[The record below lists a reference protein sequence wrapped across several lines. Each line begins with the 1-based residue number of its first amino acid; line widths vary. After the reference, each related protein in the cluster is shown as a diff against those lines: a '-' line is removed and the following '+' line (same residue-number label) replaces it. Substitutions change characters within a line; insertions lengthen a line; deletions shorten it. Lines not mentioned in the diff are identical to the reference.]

1 MGYSYED
8 VVSKI
13 KEEKGLSEEEIESRV
28 TEKRNTLNGLISKE
42 GAVHVIA
49 NELGMDL
56 LKEVRE
62 RGLKI
67 GKLQAGMRVGVVGK
81 VVKLYE
87 VRSFNKNGRAG
98 KVGSFLIGDDSG
110 LVRIVLWDVNH
121 IKLMENG
128 EIKEGAVVKIST
140 GAVRENNGYTEMHL
154 GNYSE
159 LKINPEGIGEIN
171 VIEKRVADG
180 VGSFSNLELSRLDNL
195 QEGQTVAVMAT
206 IVQMFEPR
214 SYEGC
219 GECGRK
225 IVDGACKEHPTGEV
239 KKIPILNFYIDD
251 GSDVVRAVAFREQT
265 QKVVGLDEAGVIGL
279 VENGI
284 EFEKI
289 KSKVLGE
296 QMIFGGRVNNNN
308 YFNKKELMIRGV
320 NNSVDEMVKKVVV

>member
-1 MGYSYED
+1 
-8 VVSKI
+8 
-13 KEEKGLSEEEIESRV
+13 
-28 TEKRNTLNGLISKE
+28 
-42 GAVHVIA
+42 
-49 NELGMDL
+49 
-56 LKEVRE
+56 
-62 RGLKI
+62 
-67 GKLQAGMRVGVVGK
+67 
-81 VVKLYE
+81 
-87 VRSFNKNGRAG
+87 
-98 KVGSFLIGDDSG
+98 
-110 LVRIVLWDVNH
+110 
-121 IKLMENG
+121 
-128 EIKEGAVVKIST
+128 
-140 GAVRENNGYTEMHL
+140 
-154 GNYSE
+154 E